1 MATFYQTRITID
13 VLHEHPTPD
22 EWEVA
27 DIVREGDPGSYVI
40 DESDHRTQLRSYE
53 PKPSKPL
60 TCQSRLPSSSTCA
73 T

>member
-1 MATFYQTRITID
+1 MATFYRTRITID

-53 PKPSKPL
+53 PKPSKPSDPAKPN
-60 TCQSRLPSSSTCA
+60 TPGTKDA
-73 T
+73 G